1 MADGRRLGEA
11 ALVVV
16 AVFALLLS
24 AAFLPVV
31 SLLDGGSVPGEL
43 PGKANPELPSGLSS
57 GGQQQAEL
65 PDIGAPGQIAGGSLS
80 QPPEQ
85 TQISGGLSGAS
96 RVPLFTV
103 QSPVNTY
110 WRQTAYSRY
119 TGTGWEQS
127 TDQQPLDEGVPND
140 DLTSDDTQFSYQV
153 TLLQGGT
160 SLPTA
165 WQPESVRVTGDSS
178 QPSLRVSASGGIQSE
193 QSLSEDTTY
202 VAESAAPTRDP
213 TELRRA
219 NGRAPPSVRDRYTQL
234 PVGTSDRIEQFTD
247 DITAGERSRYE
258 QAAAIQGWLKTNRG
272 YSLDTS
278 IDPSKPIAE
287 QLLFEVDAAYCQQF
301 ATTMAVML
309 RTQDIPARY
318 VVGFAPGKQVGTD
331 EYLVTSDR
339 AHAWVEVYF
348 EDVGWVRFDPTPSGD
363 LPVSTPEPPYEISL
377 NRSAVV
383 GAPVSVSVTKNES
396 GVSAIPVF
404 VNEDRVGWTDASGTV
419 ETTLPYA
426 DEVTISAGEGPSET
440 KYNDDLESAG
450 GGQQAA
456 TSLTG
461 LATSLPLP
469 FAGVTRPLLA
479 AILPG
484 TAQAGNG
491 AGDSTETYPLAKNA
505 TVAVVGDP
513 TVGGSATVVASV
525 KNVPVSGATVSLDG
539 TRVGTTDGTGN
550 YRLSLDDVTAGSHE
564 VTVSREPVR
573 ASTEFT
579 VSEPDDND
587 DGDDDDDSRVAPNIS
602 VVPATLIALPGAP
615 ATANVSRFG
624 TPVSGTGASVNGNP
638 IGTTDANGTV
648 EFTVPVTRSATV
660 AASVT
665 GIQGKTQLTG
675 LYRNAVGVL
684 VGLAIVIGGV
694 VVVARRRGI
703 TRETVR
709 NVVVAAGR
717 RLARLPGRVTGAM
730 IQLAKRVETA
740 VRSLSRRLRSWPALF
755 SASLSE
761 LLMRLDPR
769 RAIRALMA
777 WLRNQAQAIRDRG
790 SDTPAQQS
798 ESESAPTAEQRTIR
812 SLWGS
817 FVTLVRPPSLSTRTP
832 VEISQYAIDS
842 GLPRQPVQY
851 LTALYRAVEYGRES
865 PDASRLDSARDALSE
880 IQDGEDEE

>member
-1 MADGRRLGEA
+1 MADGRRPGEA

-31 SLLDGGSVPGEL
+31 SLLDGGSVPGDL
-43 PGKANPELPSGLSS
+43 PGKTPAELPSGLGS

-119 TGTGWEQS
+119 TGTGWAQSAEQR
-127 TDQQPLDEGVPND
+127 PLDEGVPND
-140 DLTSDDTQFSYQV
+140 DLTSDDTQFSYRV

-178 QPSLRVSASGGIQSE
+178 QPSLRVSDSGGIQSE
-193 QSLSEDTTY
+193 QSLSEGTTY

-213 TELRRA
+213 TELRNA
-219 NGRAPPSVRDRYTQL
+219 NGRAPSSVRDRYTQL

-247 DITAGERSRYE
+247 DITAGENSRYE
-258 QAAAIQGWLKTNRG
+258 QAAAVQQWLKTNRG

-348 EDVGWVRFDPTPSGD
+348 EDVGWVRFDPTPSGE
-363 LPVSTPEPPYEISL
+363 LPVSTPAPPYEISL

-404 VNEDRVGWTDASGTV
+404 VNEKRVGWTDASGAV
-419 ETTLPYA
+419 ETTLPYVE
-426 DEVTISAGEGPSET
+426 EVTIRAGEEPSET
-440 KYNDDLESAG
+440 KYTDDLESAEG
-450 GGQQAA
+450 SQQTAA
-456 TSLTG
+456 SLTG
-461 LATSLPLP
+461 LASSLPLP
-469 FAGVTRPLLA
+469 FAGVTRPLVA

-484 TAQAGNG
+484 AAQAGTG
-491 AGDSTETYPLAKNA
+491 GGDSTETYPLANNA
-505 TVAVVGDP
+505 KVAVVGDP
-513 TVGGSATVVASV
+513 AVGGSATVVASV

-539 TRVGTTDGTGN
+539 RPVGTTDGNGN
-550 YRLSLDDVTAGSHE
+550 YNLSLDDVTAGSHE
-564 VTVSREPVR
+564 VSVSRKPVR

-579 VSEPDDND
+579 VSEPDDDD
-587 DGDDDDDSRVAPNIS
+587 DGDDDDSRIAPNVS
-602 VVPATLIALPGAP
+602 VAPATLIALPGVP

-624 TPVSGTGASVNGNP
+624 TPVSGTAVTVDGDTV
-638 IGTTDANGTV
+638 GTTDANGTV

-660 AASVT
+660 AATVT
-665 GIQGKTQLTG
+665 GIQGATQLTG
-675 LYRNAVGVL
+675 LYRNAIGVV
-684 VGLAIVIGGV
+684 VGLAIVIGGLIWY
-694 VVVARRRGI
+694 ARRRGI

-709 NVVVAAGR
+709 TIVVAAGR

-730 IQLAKRVETA
+730 IRLAKRVETA

-769 RAIRALMA
+769 RAIRAIIA
-777 WLRNQAQAIRDRG
+777 WLQNQAQAIRDRG
-790 SDTPAQQS
+790 SDAASQES
-798 ESESAPTAEQRTIR
+798 DSESATTAEQRTIR

-842 GLPRQPVQY
+842 GLPSQPVEY